1 MRLLPLIMMGLCIV
15 PSANAG
21 DVEAGK
27 AKSLVCASCHGEDGI
42 SGNPLWPNLAGQQD
56 QYLAKQLRA
65 FRDGD
70 RNDPLMSPMANPLTD
85 EDIEDLSAYYANLR

>member
-15 PSANAG
+15 PGANAG

-27 AKSLVCASCHGEDGI
+27 AKSLLCATCHGEDGI

-70 RNDPLMSPMANPLTD
+70 RNDPLMSPMAKPLSD
-85 EDIEDLSAYYANLR
+85 EDIEDLASYYANLL